1 MRYVA
6 EYLPESAI
14 MDRRIK
20 IRHLQTFTEIV
31 RQRSLK
37 GAARRLLL
45 TQPAISRTLS
55 ELEEILGAELLTR
68 GRGGIALTPEGEFFL
83 PHAQTSLAALEQGL
97 AGIAQAGGAGVA
109 QMRLGALPSHLG
121 ASSFSPRLIPSSPPR
136 ELIRIAA
143 LCRGCGGSISFPN
156 RQWLQP

>member
-55 ELEEILGAELLTR
+55 ELEEIL
-68 GRGGIALTPEGEFFL
+68 
-83 PHAQTSLAALEQGL
+83 
-97 AGIAQAGGAGVA
+97 
-109 QMRLGALPSHLG
+109 
-121 ASSFSPRLIPSSPPR
+121 
-136 ELIRIAA
+136 
-143 LCRGCGGSISFPN
+143 
-156 RQWLQP
+156 